1 VFLNLFQF
9 SIFQNSFPLPE
20 DHWINQTIEN
30 EEKSFLIYS
39 IEDVDDVGFCRK
51 LISVGADVNVYDVEM
66 DQAPI
71 HAAVYTES
79 TDKVRALI
87 ENSNNRADINAVI
100 QHSGQ
105 SVIHI
110 AAEKGELKLSSPFV
124 KTNLFLN
131 KIMLLGYFPL
141 NLLRLYGGMGVNC
154 LAEGHICPNLTE
166 I

>member
-1 VFLNLFQF
+1 
-9 SIFQNSFPLPE
+9 
-20 DHWINQTIEN
+20 
-30 EEKSFLIYS
+30 
-39 IEDVDDVGFCRK
+39 
-51 LISVGADVNVYDVEM
+51 M

-110 AAEKGELKLSSPFV
+110 AAEKGELKLSTPFV
-124 KTNLFLN
+124 QTNL
-131 KIMLLGYFPL
+131 
-141 NLLRLYGGMGVNC
+141 
-154 LAEGHICPNLTE
+154 
-166 I
+166 